1 MATKG
6 TPLYAVRKFC
16 IECCGGSKPDV
27 KTCTGDKP
35 IMGGRYKCC
44 PLFSH
49 RLGRKRISVQKI
61 KKHCLMCMGGSREA
75 VKECPSK
82 DCWLY
87 LFRFGTNPNYGK
99 DRELKSK
106 LAKKQ
111 KLSKLGLKSRI
122 NKKKA
127 KK

>member
-1 MATKG
+1 MARKG

-35 IMGGRYKCC
+35 IMGGMYKCC
-44 PLFSH
+44 PLFIH

-61 KKHCLMCMGGSREA
+61 RKHCLMCMGGSRDT
-75 VKECPSK
+75 VKDCPSK

-87 LFRFGTNPNYGK
+87 PFRLGTNPNYK
-99 DRELKSK
+99 ESTKQIKSK
-106 LAKKQ
+106 TAKKQ
-111 KLSKLGLKSRI
+111 GLSHIGSKSRA
-122 NKKKA
+122 KKKV